1 MKRQIRRSVFET
13 NSSSMHSL
21 TVRKEG
27 VSGTLHIDEY
37 ENKVITHFGEFGW
50 GYDYYTDPENK
61 LSYLVT
67 MLVETHR
74 DYYSMEELCETEDF
88 QKINNAIASYCH
100 CDGILID
107 EKLEQATS
115 YDGTKKYEW
124 NEHEGYVD
132 HQSVESIDSLLE
144 SYDCTIEEFIFDKG
158 IALIIDNDNH

>member
-1 MKRQIRRSVFET
+1 MKRQIRRGCFET

-27 VSGTLHIDEY
+27 VSGTLHVDEY

-67 MLVETHR
+67 MLVETHG
-74 DYYSMEELCETEDF
+74 DCYSMEELCETEDF

-115 YDGTKKYEW
+115 YDGIKKYEW